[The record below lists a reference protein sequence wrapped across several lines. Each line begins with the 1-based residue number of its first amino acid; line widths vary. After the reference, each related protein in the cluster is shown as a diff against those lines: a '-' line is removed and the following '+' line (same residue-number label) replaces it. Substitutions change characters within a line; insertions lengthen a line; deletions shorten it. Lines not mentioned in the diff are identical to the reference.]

1 MPNAPLAWRAGAH
14 TPNRAPFRRILMTKW
29 SWRVAS
35 GVAVSALAFGAL
47 QAPAQAAP
55 PANDPDAAAASQ
67 PDNLPTP
74 FAEQAAAQRADA
86 VDKLLK
92 GQATLEMRG
101 GQRVIKVAKNPADP
115 NSKDKFVLY
124 DVNREEDI
132 FTILTDFGT
141 QTKAGQST
149 APGPVHNQIP
159 APDRVWDGN
168 ATDDNSTY
176 WVKDFNQA
184 HYQDLMFGSG
194 ESFKDFYLKQ
204 SGGRFLA
211 KGDVSNWVTV
221 PFNEA
226 RYGSNTVAQSDGY
239 WNYVKDTA
247 TAWFNA
253 QKAAGKSDAE
263 IATYLKQ
270 FDKVDRYDF
279 DKDGNFN
286 EPDGYID
293 HFQAIHAG
301 EGEEAGGGAQGADAI
316 WSHRW
321 YAFSTD
327 AGKTGPGENK
337 RGGVSLGNSGIWIGD
352 YTTEPENGGLGVF
365 SHEFGHD
372 LGLPDLYDT
381 AGGDNGTGFW
391 TIMSGGSWLNDGTD
405 SIGTRPGYEAAW
417 EKLQLGWLD
426 YQTVS
431 YGKDTKVK
439 LGPADRDGKKTPQA
453 ILVNLPDKDVRTDYN
468 TPHSGATEWWGG
480 SADGLN
486 TTLTRTIDLTS
497 ATTASLSTAAWY
509 DIEEGYDFLSGEVST
524 DGGTTWTDAAAPV
537 TGTSAD
543 WTTLTYDLSK
553 WAGQKVLFRFR
564 YATDGGVHLK
574 GPFLDDITVTA
585 NGVPVLTDDVENGDN
600 GWTADGFTRMGGST
614 NVTVPQFYLAENRNY
629 GGYDATLKTGPYN
642 FGYGSTRPDW
652 VERFPY
658 QNGLLVSYVDG
669 EFTDNNTSVHPGHGQ
684 VLQVDARPTPVA
696 FPDGRLLGNRRQPW
710 DATFGQEKT
719 DEVTFHRNGVPVT
732 IAPQKAIPTFDDSD
746 PMRYWSADNPWNS
759 VQVAGTGTQMTVS
772 DTSSNGDDMTVWVTF
787 PHPQH

>member
-1 MPNAPLAWRAGAH
+1 
-14 TPNRAPFRRILMTKW
+14 MTKW

-67 PDNLPTP
+67 PDNLPNP

-141 QTKAGQST
+141 QTKTGQST

-391 TIMSGGSWLNDGTD
+391 TLMSAGSWLNHGTD
-405 SIGTRPGYEAAW
+405 SIGTTPGYMGAW

-426 YQTVS
+426 YKVVPFGQDSTV
-431 YGKDTKVK
+431 KV
-439 LGPADRDGKKTPQA
+439 GPAGQDVQTNSQA
-453 ILVNLPDKDVRTDYN
+453 VVVTLPDKTTTTVYN
-468 TPHSGATEWWGG
+468 TPHSGKAEWWSG
-480 SADGLN
+480 SSDNRTA
-486 TTLTRTIDLTS
+486 TLARSVDLTG
-497 ATTASLSTAAWY
+497 ATTSAALTAWVQA
-509 DIEEGYDFLSGEVST
+509 DIEKDFDYLYAEVST
-524 DGGTTWTDAAAPV
+524 NAGATWTQIGAPL
-537 TGTSAD
+537 TGTSA
-543 WTTLTYDLSK
+543 WTQRSYDLSAYK
-553 WAGQKVLFRFR
+553 GQNVQFRFR
-564 YATDGGVHLK
+564 YATDGGLSLK
-574 GPFLDDITVTA
+574 GAFIDDVAVTKD
-585 NGVPVLTDDVENGDN
+585 GVAGAVDDVEAGP
-600 GWTADGFTRMGGST
+600 GAWTASGFSIISGTET
-614 NVTVPQFYLAENRNY
+614 KVTPRYYIAENRTY
-629 GGYDATLKTGPYN
+629 TGYDDTLRTGPYN
-642 FGYGSTRPDW
+642 FGWTSTRPDW

-658 QNGLLVSYVDG
+658 QNGLLVSYVDYAYN
-669 EFTDNNTSVHPGHGQ
+669 DNNTITHPGAGL
-684 VLQVDARPTPVA
+684 VLPVDARPTPIK
-696 FPDGRLLGNRRQPW
+696 FPSGTLLGNRRQPF
-710 DATFGQEKT
+710 DATFGQEAT
-719 DEVTFHRNGVPVT
+719 DAVTFHLNGVPVT
-732 IAPQKAIPTFDDSD
+732 VPSSAGIPTFDDTD
-746 PMRYWSADNPWNS
+746 PNRYWSSGNPRGS
-759 VQVAGTGTQMTVS
+759 VKVAGTGTSMTVTNTR
-772 DTSSNGDDMTVWVTF
+772 DGGNELQVHVAFAG
-787 PHPQH
+787 

>member
-1 MPNAPLAWRAGAH
+1 
-14 TPNRAPFRRILMTKW
+14 MTKW

-67 PDNLPTP
+67 PDNLPNP

-141 QTKAGQST
+141 QTKTGQST

-239 WNYVKDTA
+239 WNYIKDTA

-327 AGKTGPGENK
+327 AGKTGPGDNK

-391 TIMSGGSWLNDGTD
+391 TLMSAGSWLNHGTD
-405 SIGTRPGYEAAW
+405 AIGTTPGYMGAW

-426 YQTVS
+426 YKVVPFGQDSTV
-431 YGKDTKVK
+431 KV
-439 LGPADRDGKKTPQA
+439 GPAGQDVQTNSQA
-453 ILVNLPDKDVRTDYN
+453 VVVTLPDKTTTTVYN
-468 TPHSGATEWWGG
+468 TPHSGKAEWWSG
-480 SADGLN
+480 SSDNRTA
-486 TTLTRTIDLTS
+486 TLARSVDLTG
-497 ATTASLSTAAWY
+497 ATTSAALTAWVQA
-509 DIEEGYDFLSGEVST
+509 DIEKDFDYLYAEVST
-524 DGGTTWTDAAAPV
+524 NSGATWTQIGAPL
-537 TGTSAD
+537 TGTSA
-543 WTTLTYDLSK
+543 WTQRSYDLSAYK
-553 WAGQKVLFRFR
+553 GQNVQFRFR
-564 YATDGGVHLK
+564 YATDGGLSLK
-574 GPFLDDITVTA
+574 GAFIDDVAVTKD
-585 NGVPVLTDDVENGDN
+585 GVAGAVDDVEAGA
-600 GWTADGFTRMGGST
+600 GAWTASGFSIISGTET
-614 NVTVPQFYLAENRNY
+614 KVTPRYYIAENRTY
-629 GGYDATLKTGPYN
+629 TGYDDTLRTGPYN
-642 FGYGSTRPDW
+642 FGWTSTRPDW

-658 QNGLLVSYVDG
+658 QNGLLVSYVDYAYN
-669 EFTDNNTSVHPGHGQ
+669 DNNTITHPGAGL
-684 VLQVDARPTPVA
+684 VLPVDARPTPIK
-696 FPDGRLLGNRRQPW
+696 FPSGALLGNRRQPF
-710 DATFGQEKT
+710 DATFGQEAT
-719 DEVTFHRNGVPVT
+719 DAVTFHLNGVPVT
-732 IAPQKAIPTFDDSD
+732 VPSSAGIPTFDDTD
-746 PMRYWSADNPWNS
+746 PNRYWSSGNPRGS
-759 VQVAGTGTQMTVS
+759 VKVAGTGTSMTVTNTR
-772 DTSSNGDDMTVWVTF
+772 DGGNELQVHVAFAG
-787 PHPQH
+787 

>member
-1 MPNAPLAWRAGAH
+1 
-14 TPNRAPFRRILMTKW
+14 MTKW

-67 PDNLPTP
+67 PDNLPNP

-101 GQRVIKVAKNPADP
+101 GKRVIKVAKNPADP

-141 QTKAGQST
+141 QTKTGQST

-204 SGGRFLA
+204 SDGRFLA

-239 WNYVKDTA
+239 WNYIKDTA

-270 FDKVDRYDF
+270 FDKVDRYDY

-327 AGKTGPGENK
+327 AGKTGPGGNK

-391 TIMSGGSWLNDGTD
+391 TLMSAGSWLNHGTD
-405 SIGTRPGYEAAW
+405 SIGTTPGYMGAW

-426 YQTVS
+426 YKVVPFGQDATV
-431 YGKDTKVK
+431 KV
-439 LGPADRDGKKTPQA
+439 GPAGQDVQTNSQA
-453 ILVNLPDKDVRTDYN
+453 VVVTLPDKTTTTVYN
-468 TPHSGATEWWGG
+468 TPHSGKAEWWSG
-480 SADGLN
+480 SSDNLKA
-486 TTLTRTIDLTS
+486 TLTRSVDLTG
-497 ATTASLSTAAWY
+497 ATTSAALTAWVQA
-509 DIEEGYDFLSGEVST
+509 DIEEDYDYLYAEVST
-524 DGGTTWTDAAAPV
+524 NGGATWTQIGAPL
-537 TGTSAD
+537 TGTSA
-543 WTTLTYDLSK
+543 WTQRSCDLSAYK
-553 WAGQKVLFRFR
+553 GQNVQFRFR
-564 YATDGGVHLK
+564 YATDGGLSLK
-574 GPFLDDITVTA
+574 GAFIDDIAVTKD
-585 NGVPVLTDDVENGDN
+585 GWPVRSTTSRPVP
-600 GWTADGFTRMGGST
+600 AR
-614 NVTVPQFYLAENRNY
+614 
-629 GGYDATLKTGPYN
+629 GPRRA
-642 FGYGSTRPDW
+642 SRSSAARRP
-652 VERFPY
+652 R
-658 QNGLLVSYVDG
+658 
-669 EFTDNNTSVHPGHGQ
+669 
-684 VLQVDARPTPVA
+684 
-696 FPDGRLLGNRRQPW
+696 
-710 DATFGQEKT
+710 
-719 DEVTFHRNGVPVT
+719 
-732 IAPQKAIPTFDDSD
+732 
-746 PMRYWSADNPWNS
+746 
-759 VQVAGTGTQMTVS
+759 
-772 DTSSNGDDMTVWVTF
+772 
-787 PHPQH
+787 

>member
-1 MPNAPLAWRAGAH
+1 M
-14 TPNRAPFRRILMTKW
+14 RRRSW
-29 SWRVAS
+29 SVLS
-35 GVAVSALAFGAL
+35 GVAVAAVAMATV
-47 QAPAQAAP
+47 QAPAQAI
-55 PANDPDAAAASQ
+55 PAQADPEPQSSTHQ
-67 PDNLPTP
+67 QDNLSSPMG
-74 FAEQAAAQRADA
+74 EQQQTLRQEA
-86 VDKLLK
+86 VTKLVK
-92 GQATLEMRG
+92 GEATLETRNG
-101 GQRVIKVAKNPADP
+101 HRVIRVPKGKHGK
-115 NSKDKFVLY
+115 KDKFVNY
-124 DVNREEDI
+124 DVNREESI
-132 FTILTDFGT
+132 FTVLTNFGT
-141 QTKAGQST
+141 QTDPRFDST
-149 APGPVHNQIP
+149 PGPVRNSIP
-159 APDRVWDGN
+159 SPDRNWDGST
-168 ATDDNSTY
+168 ADDNSTY
-176 WVKDFNQA
+176 WTQDFNRQ
-184 HYQDLMFGSG
+184 HYLDMMFGAKD
-194 ESFKDFYLKQ
+194 SFKDFYTKQ
-204 SGGRFLA
+204 SNGRFLA
-211 KGDVSNWVTV
+211 KGDVSDWVTV

-226 RYGSNTVAQSDGY
+226 RYGAKNNADGY
-239 WNYVKDTA
+239 WNYIKDTA
-247 TAWFNA
+247 AAWYA
-253 QKAAGKSDAE
+253 DQVRQGRTPDQIKA
-263 IATYLKQ
+263 YLSQ
-270 FDKVDRYDF
+270 FDKIDRYDY
-279 DKDGNFN
+279 DHDGNFN

-301 EGEEAGGGAQGADAI
+301 AGEEAGGGAQGTNAI

-321 YAFSTD
+321 YAYSTN
-327 AGKTGPGENK
+327 AGKTGPSGNLL
-337 RGGVSLGNSGIWIGD
+337 GGVPLGDSGLWIGD

-365 SHEFGHD
+365 AHEFGHD

-405 SIGTRPGYEAAW
+405 SIGTKPGYEAAW

-426 YQTVS
+426 YQTVQ

-439 LGPADRDGKKTPQA
+439 LGPADRDGKTTPQA

-600 GWTADGFTRMGGST
+600 GWTANGFTRMGGST
-614 NVTVPQFYLAENRNY
+614 DVTVPQFYLAENRNY
-629 GGYDATLKTGPYN
+629 AGYDAMLKTGPYN
-642 FGYGSTRPDW
+642 FGDAAAHPNW

-684 VLQVDARPTPVA
+684 VLQVDARPAPVT
-696 FPDGRLLGNRRQPW
+696 FTDGRMLGNRRQPF
-710 DATFGQEKT
+710 DATFGQEAT
-719 DEVTFHRNGVPVT
+719 DAVTFHRMGVPTTV
-732 IAPQKAIPTFDDSD
+732 ASQPAIPTFDDSD
-746 PMRYWSADNPWNS
+746 PMRYWSAKNPWNS
-759 VQVAGTGTQMTVS
+759 VQVAGTGTRMTVA

-787 PHPQH
+787 AK